1 MGRSSTSKSRP
12 QQEQRSSRSRNQ
24 PKPTPFDPS
33 TTSQESDC
41 DRPKTE
47 YDTGRSRW
55 REDDGND
62 DEEALMGNRN
72 SGAAKG
78 RRMTWFDYL
87 EIVVVLALVALGG
100 LWIYIEVQKNASSS
114 SSASLLNINPL
125 DQTPSRTYTMPGIT
139 KNNIGIGF
147 LSESFT
153 VTDIN
158 AGLGIKSS
166 FYGWYTQTNY
176 SGGTWDGTQLLA
188 VKADVIASG
197 AIFVPAIMPC
207 GPTGWSGLTATDNSM
222 ALTIASV
229 LKQFTD
235 AGVTVWLR
243 FAHEVNLYQSTG
255 LYPGTAADFKT
266 AWGVVAAAV
275 ASNPMVSMFFTPNYA
290 NDNLATYTN
299 YYPTDPTTVDIIGID
314 YYYAAGGPDFITVM
328 KPFHDKY
335 CTVLNATERTS
346 DHATIFAIGE
356 SGLGFNA
363 DINTK
368 LNWLDS
374 MTNSA
379 TKAALPYLA
388 GVNWFN
394 YAKGTWDSFIY
405 EDGNTTDNTATK
417 AWLAT
422 GTVASGVIVP

>member
-147 LSESFT
+147 LSE
-153 VTDIN
+153 
-158 AGLGIKSS
+158 
-166 FYGWYTQTNY
+166 
-176 SGGTWDGTQLLA
+176 
-188 VKADVIASG
+188 
-197 AIFVPAIMPC
+197 
-207 GPTGWSGLTATDNSM
+207 
-222 ALTIASV
+222 
-229 LKQFTD
+229 
-235 AGVTVWLR
+235 
-243 FAHEVNLYQSTG
+243 
-255 LYPGTAADFKT
+255 
-266 AWGVVAAAV
+266 
-275 ASNPMVSMFFTPNYA
+275 
-290 NDNLATYTN
+290 
-299 YYPTDPTTVDIIGID
+299 
-314 YYYAAGGPDFITVM
+314 
-328 KPFHDKY
+328 
-335 CTVLNATERTS
+335 
-346 DHATIFAIGE
+346 
-356 SGLGFNA
+356 
-363 DINTK
+363 
-368 LNWLDS
+368 
-374 MTNSA
+374 
-379 TKAALPYLA
+379 
-388 GVNWFN
+388 
-394 YAKGTWDSFIY
+394 
-405 EDGNTTDNTATK
+405 
-417 AWLAT
+417 
-422 GTVASGVIVP
+422 